1 MQTFQPSGLRS
12 YRRYRYRVCCVGAY
26 IEKVTGVNA
35 RGQINNVGVVV
46 RADADVLVTGVNATG
61 AVGNAFVWG
70 EVDDNQNPN
79 WQNITSAQTPTWGNV
94 STGQTPNWQDI
105 AA

>member
-1 MQTFQPSGLRS
+1 
-12 YRRYRYRVCCVGAY
+12 VA
-26 IEKVTGVNA
+26 KAN
-35 RGQINNVGVVV
+35 
-46 RADADVLVTGVNATG
+46 ADVLVTGVNATG
-61 AVGNAFVWG
+61 AVGTVLVWG